1 MQLDFEM
8 GLQINIK
15 NWFVVMEKVTILRV
29 LTGMNKIETV
39 VLVQPNP
46 KAC

>member
-15 NWFVVMEKVTILRV
+15 IWFVVMEKVTILRV
-29 LTGMNKIETV
+29 LTDMNKIETA
-39 VLVQPNP
+39 VLTP
-46 KAC
+46 KHVE